1 MKLASAL
8 IALVF
13 STSLAARPAADW
25 LPPDAD
31 PDPNVPPP
39 ESVLGWEVGS
49 WHVSHDKLVQYL
61 HALAEASPRVSIKTT
76 GHSWEQR
83 PLLQLAITSADN
95 QARLEDLRQAHL
107 QGDGPLVLWLGYS
120 VHGDEPSGSN
130 AALLA
135 AWYLASSRSDF
146 VNRLLQDSIVLIDPS
161 NNPDGLERF
170 AAWANANAGRVPVG
184 DPLTRQHV
192 EAWPE
197 GRTNHY
203 WFDLNRDWLPLVHP
217 ESRARVA
224 QFHHWLPHVLTDHH
238 EQTGHPGFFFQPGV
252 PSRQNPLT
260 PAANLELTRALAV
273 HHAAAMDAA
282 GQPYF
287 TEDAYDDFYFGK
299 GSTYP
304 DINGSIGILFEQR
317 AILGQALDTSN
328 GTETFEGAI
337 ANQLRTSLSTLR
349 GAWELRELL
358 QTYQRSF
365 HTAMLDR
372 AAERPFAAWIVGDDG
387 DPGRLRE
394 FLDILRQHRIE
405 VQPLGDSLRSGG
417 HEFAPGSAWVI
428 PARQRQFGL
437 LEALMER
444 RTEFADNTFYDVSAW
459 TLPLAYNLPHATVGS
474 LPPLGE
480 VTESSPGPQPAP
492 DAAAW
497 AVSWNQLGAAPLL
510 RALLEAEVRVRTA
523 LKAFSAQTTAGL
535 RAFEPGTLLIQ
546 GGIQQTEPR
555 AEALRLLTAAAL
567 SGLDVSSLRSTMTAT
582 GPDIG
587 SRHFAGLEPLRP
599 LLVGG
604 EGTSSY
610 AVGEQWFLLD
620 QRLQV
625 ATPVIDLPRLAT
637 ARLADYSHLLLPD
650 GDYAAVA
657 DALKQDIARWV
668 RQGGALIAVERA
680 ANWVETLCFEEDP
693 LLCAPTAAADT
704 AGTPPPPPE
713 PRTYADFEDDRAAQ
727 VIGGAIAAAL
737 VDQSHPLGFG
747 LPRPELP
754 LFRRGVVELRP
765 STNAYASPVRYTQDP
780 LLAGFIGPERLQAMR
795 GAPAVIAEKR
805 GEGLVVRFAN
815 TPLFRGFWR
824 GSERLFLNALF
835 FASAIQA
842 TDLPASAPS
851 APAETLRDRAEP

>member
-8 IALVF
+8 IALF
-13 STSLAARPAADW
+13 FTASLAARPAADW

-31 PDPNVPPP
+31 PDPAVPPP
-39 ESVLGWEVGS
+39 ETVLGWEVGS

-61 HALAEASPRVSIKTT
+61 HVLAAASPRVSIKTT

-83 PLLQLAITSADN
+83 PLLQLAITSPDN

-107 QGDGPLVLWLGYS
+107 RGDGPLVLWLGYS

-130 AALLA
+130 AALLV
-135 AWYLASSRSDF
+135 AWYLAASRSEF
-146 VNRLLQDSIVLIDPS
+146 VSGLLQDSVVLIDPS

-170 AAWANANAGRVPVG
+170 AAWANANAARVPVG

-224 QFHHWLPHVLTDHH
+224 EFHRWLPHVLTDHH
-238 EQTGHPGFFFQPGV
+238 EQTSHPGFFFQPGV

-273 HHAAAMDAA
+273 HHGAAMDAA

-337 ANQLRTSLSTLR
+337 ENQLRTSLSTLR

-358 QTYQRSF
+358 QTYQRGF
-365 HTAMLDR
+365 HAAMLER
-372 AAERPFAAWIVGDDG
+372 AADRPFAAWVVGDDG
-387 DPGRLRE
+387 DPARARE
-394 FLDILRQHRIE
+394 LLDILEQHRIE
-405 VQPLGDSLRSGG
+405 FQPLGASLRSAEY
-417 HEFAPGSAWVI
+417 EFAPGSAWVI

-437 LEALMER
+437 LEAMMER

-459 TLPLAYNLPHATVGS
+459 TLPLAYNLPHTTVGS
-474 LPPLGE
+474 LPARGD
-480 VTESSPGPQPAP
+480 VTESSPGPQPAA

-497 AVSWNQLGAAPLL
+497 AVPWNQLGAAPLL
-510 RALLEAEVRVRTA
+510 RALLDAEVRVRTA
-523 LKAFSAQTTAGL
+523 LKPFSVQTTTGL
-535 RAFEPGTLLIQ
+535 RAFEAGALLIQ
-546 GGIQQTEPR
+546 AGTQESSSR
-555 AEALRLLTAAAL
+555 AEALRLLTSAAL
-567 SGLDVSSLRSTMTAT
+567 SGLEVHSLRSTMTAT

-587 SRHFAGLEPLRP
+587 SRHFARLEPPRP

-604 EGTSSY
+604 DGTSSY
-610 AVGEQWFLLD
+610 AAGEQWFLLD
-620 QRLQV
+620 QRLQL
-625 ATPVIDLPRLAT
+625 ATPVIDLPRLSG

-650 GDYAAVA
+650 GDYAAVPEP
-657 DALKQDIARWV
+657 LKQDIGRWV
-668 RQGGALIAVERA
+668 REGGVLIAVERA
-680 ANWVETLCFEEDP
+680 ASWAESLCFEEDP
-693 LLCAPTAAADT
+693 LRCAPAVAPDAAVPA
-704 AGTPPPPPE
+704 APE
-713 PRTYADFEDDRAAQ
+713 PRTYAEFEDDRARQ

-747 LPRPELP
+747 FPRPELP

-765 STNAYASPVRYTQDP
+765 SANAYSTPVRYAPEP
-780 LLAGFIGPERLQAMR
+780 LLAGYIGPERLRAMS

-805 GEGLVVRFAN
+805 GQGLLVRFAN

-824 GSERLFLNALF
+824 GTERLFLNALF
-835 FASAIQA
+835 FASAVQA
-842 TDLPASAPS
+842 TDLPASPQP
-851 APAETLRDRAEP
+851 APAETVRDRAEP